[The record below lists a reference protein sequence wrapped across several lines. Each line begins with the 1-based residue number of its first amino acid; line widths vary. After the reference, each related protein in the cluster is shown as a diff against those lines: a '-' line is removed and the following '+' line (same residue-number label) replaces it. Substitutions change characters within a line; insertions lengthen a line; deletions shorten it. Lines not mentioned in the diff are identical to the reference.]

1 MENTNGDFMSTT
13 QLLHSLIGK
22 AICKQQQKIEFYV
35 NGGVRS
41 KIINPMKQILKDQ
54 FTYVS
59 LCIIEQEYINIVK

>member
-1 MENTNGDFMSTT
+1 MGILCPQHNCCTHWSVK
-13 QLLHSLIGK
+13 QSVQQQ
-22 AICKQQQKIEFYV
+22 QQQKIEFYV